1 MLKVTIQGKTL
12 FAAAIFIVS
21 VLVLALK
28 LLNPTPVQILDEGA
42 VSHVSGLF
50 TYIDVLEI
58 GGALILMTASAI
70 YLIVHDHIAA
80 TAPTPNTSAAD
91 VMEERR
97 QRWGEVAKALKDDE
111 QTLYKA
117 IIEEGIINQSELAE
131 KTGLS
136 KSSVSRAL
144 YGLESRGLI
153 ERRRRGMGNVVLL
166 K

>member
-1 MLKVTIQGKTL
+1 MVKVTIEGKTL
-12 FAAAIFIVS
+12 LAAFIFTASLLI
-21 VLVLALK
+21 LALK

-42 VSHVSGLF
+42 VSQVSGLF

-58 GGALILMTASAI
+58 GGALVLMTATAI
-70 YLIVHDHIAA
+70 YLIVHDHV
-80 TAPTPNTSAAD
+80 TAPAPAPNTSVAD
-91 VMEERR
+91 VIEERR
-97 QRWGEVAKALKDDE
+97 QRWEEVAKMLKDDE

-117 IIEEGIINQSELAE
+117 IIEEGIINQSELIE

-136 KSSVSRAL
+136 KSGVSRAL

-153 ERRRRGMGNVVLL
+153 ERRRHGMGNVVLL